1 LSLERINFVAIL
13 GGPKP
18 GFGHAGSWLGAG
30 GPRLHVAHTVA
41 VFEERA

>member
-1 LSLERINFVAIL
+1 LSLDQINFVAIL

-30 GPRLHVAHTVA
+30 GPRLHVVHTVA
-41 VFEERA
+41 GIEERA